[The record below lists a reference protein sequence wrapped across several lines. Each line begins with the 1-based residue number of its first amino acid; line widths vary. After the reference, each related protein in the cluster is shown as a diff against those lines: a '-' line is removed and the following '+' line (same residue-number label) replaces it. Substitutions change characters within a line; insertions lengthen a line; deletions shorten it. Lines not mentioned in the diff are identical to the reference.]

1 MSELTDF
8 NDLASE
14 CGLEAVAEAIKV
26 AVQTEPRPPERT
38 FPDLPEVDVDQDMR
52 VGAMTAA
59 DDWPEPVLPGQAKA
73 PEIPAALLP
82 GWCGDMAHAVA
93 QATQTPPA
101 MSVMFMLST
110 LATVLQRRFEVE
122 PTEGYVEPLALWT
135 NCAAP
140 SASRKSAVMGALLAP
155 LLRWEKLEGD
165 RMRREI
171 ARANA
176 RRSVAL
182 KRIEK
187 LRQDAAKAGSD
198 QERDDITKEIEREE
212 LDMPD
217 ELRAPRLFVG
227 DVTLERLQALL
238 VEHGGRMSILSDEP
252 GIFLILSGLYNG
264 GNANFDVALQ
274 GHAGSPLRVDRAG
287 RSAYVDRPAL
297 SFGLLLQPGILADV
311 AGSRRFRD
319 SGLLARFLFA
329 MPASLVGKRDV
340 RQRTPV
346 PGHVSETYARKLF
359 ELLDGY
365 RDHTVERQRLTFSDS
380 ARELWLDFA
389 QAIEDGL
396 GEGQTFEA
404 INDWCGKLPGAVA
417 RIAALMEIAECG
429 LHVDTVHEITMHRA
443 IELAWLLIEHA
454 RAAFALLGT
463 DEADNDA
470 AFVLRWIR
478 GEAVAEFRQRDAQ
491 KAMEGRF
498 RSVERLKKALDRLEA
513 GDVLR
518 GYKRKNQ
525 RGPAT
530 MVYTVNPRILS

>member
-1 MSELTDF
+1 MSERSDF
-8 NDLASE
+8 NDLAIE
-14 CGLEAVAEAIKV
+14 QGHEAVNAVVQDAIEA
-26 AVQTEPRPPERT
+26 ASYQPPEPS
-38 FPDLPEVDVDQDMR
+38 FPDLPELPDDQGD
-52 VGAMTAA
+52 AA
-59 DDWPEPVLPGQAKA
+59 AGDDWPEPVLPGQAKT
-73 PEIPAALLP
+73 PDIPAALLP
-82 GWCGDMAHAVA
+82 GWCGDMAFAVS

-101 MSVMFMLST
+101 MSVMFMLSV
-110 LATVLQRRFEVE
+110 LASLVQRRFEVE
-122 PTEGYVEPLALWT
+122 PTEGYIEPLALWT

-171 ARANA
+171 ARVNA

-198 QERDDITKEIEREE
+198 QEREDITKEIEREE

-217 ELRAPRLFVG
+217 ELRAPRIFCG
-227 DVTLERLQALL
+227 DTTMERLQSLL

-319 SGLLARFLFA
+319 SGLLARFMFA
-329 MPASLVGKRDV
+329 LPESLVGKRDV

-346 PGHVSETYARKLF
+346 PETVKAEYERRLF

-365 RDHTVERQRLTFSDS
+365 QDQTKEPQRLTFSDS
-380 ARELWLDFA
+380 AREAWYSFA

-396 GEGQTFEA
+396 GEGRAFEA

-417 RIAALMEIAECG
+417 RIAAVMELAGTG
-429 LHVDTVHEITMHRA
+429 LHADVIHEDTMHRA
-443 IELAWLLIEHA
+443 LELAWLLIEHA

-478 GEAVAEFRQRDAQ
+478 GESVEEFRQRDAQ

-518 GYKRKNQ
+518 SFKRKNQ

>member
-1 MSELTDF
+1 MSGATDF
-8 NDLASE
+8 NDLAVE
-14 CGLEAVAEAIKV
+14 QGLNAVAAVVQPAIEA
-26 AVQTEPRPPERT
+26 ASYQPPEPT
-38 FPDLPEVDVDQDMR
+38 FPDLPEAPDDQGD
-52 VGAMTAA
+52 AA
-59 DDWPEPVLPGQAKA
+59 AGDDWPEPVLPGQAKT
-73 PEIPAALLP
+73 PDIPAALLP
-82 GWCGDMAHAVA
+82 GWCGDMAFAVS

-122 PTEGYVEPLALWT
+122 PTEGYIEPLALWT

-198 QERDDITKEIEREE
+198 QERADITAEIEREE

-252 GIFLILSGLYNG
+252 GIFLILAGLYNG

-329 MPASLVGKRDV
+329 MPESLVGKRDV

-346 PGHVSETYARKLF
+346 PEAVKAEYERRLF

-365 RDHTVERQRLTFSDS
+365 QDQTKEPQRLTFSDS
-380 ARELWLDFA
+380 ARELWLDFS

-396 GEGQTFEA
+396 GEGRAFES

-417 RIAALMEIAECG
+417 RIAAVMELAGTG
-429 LHVDTVHEITMHRA
+429 LHADVIHEDTMHRA
-443 IELAWLLIEHA
+443 LELAWLLIEHA

-470 AFVLRWIR
+470 AFVLRWMR
-478 GEAVAEFRQRDAQ
+478 GEAREEFTQREAL

-498 RSVERLKKALDRLEA
+498 KSVERLKKALDRLEA
-513 GDVLR
+513 GDVVR
-518 GYKRKNQ
+518 AFKRKPQ
-525 RGPAT
+525 RGRPST
-530 MVYTVNPRILS
+530 VYSVNPRILSL

>member
-1 MSELTDF
+1 
-8 NDLASE
+8 
-14 CGLEAVAEAIKV
+14 
-26 AVQTEPRPPERT
+26 
-38 FPDLPEVDVDQDMR
+38 
-52 VGAMTAA
+52 
-59 DDWPEPVLPGQAKA
+59 
-73 PEIPAALLP
+73 
-82 GWCGDMAHAVA
+82 
-93 QATQTPPA
+93 
-101 MSVMFMLST
+101 
-110 LATVLQRRFEVE
+110 
-122 PTEGYVEPLALWT
+122 
-135 NCAAP
+135 
-140 SASRKSAVMGALLAP
+140 
-155 LLRWEKLEGD
+155 
-165 RMRREI
+165 
-171 ARANA
+171 
-176 RRSVAL
+176 
-182 KRIEK
+182 
-187 LRQDAAKAGSD
+187 
-198 QERDDITKEIEREE
+198 
-212 LDMPD
+212 MPD

-252 GIFLILSGLYNG
+252 GIFLILAGLYNG
-264 GNANFDVALQ
+264 GSANFDVALQ

-311 AGSRRFRD
+311 ASSRRFRD

-329 MPASLVGKRDV
+329 MPESLVGKRDV

-346 PGHVSETYARKLF
+346 PEAVKAEYERRLF

-365 RDHTVERQRLTFSDS
+365 QDHSVEPQRLTFSDS

-396 GEGQTFEA
+396 GEGRAFEA

-429 LHVDTVHEITMHRA
+429 LHSDVVHECTMRRA
-443 IELAWLLIEHA
+443 IELAWLLVEHA

-478 GEAVAEFRQRDAQ
+478 GEAVEEFRQRDAQ

>member
-1 MSELTDF
+1 MSEATDF
-8 NDLASE
+8 NDMAAGQ
-14 CGLEAVAEAIKV
+14 GLEAVAAVVHDAIAAASYKPTAPV
-26 AVQTEPRPPERT
+26 
-38 FPDLPEVDVDQDMR
+38 FPDLPELPDDQDD
-52 VGAMTAA
+52 AA
-59 DDWPEPVLPGQAKA
+59 GGDDWPEPVLPGQAKA

-82 GWCGDMAHAVA
+82 SWCGDMANAVA

-101 MSVMFMLST
+101 MSVMFMLSV

-140 SASRKSAVMGALLAP
+140 SASRKSAVMTALLAP

-171 ARANA
+171 ARVNA

-198 QERDDITKEIEREE
+198 QEREEITKEIEREE

-252 GIFLILSGLYNG
+252 GIFLILAGLYNG
-264 GNANFDVALQ
+264 GSANFDVALQ

-311 AGSRRFRD
+311 ASSRRFRD

-329 MPASLVGKRDV
+329 MPESLVGKRDV

-346 PGHVSETYARKLF
+346 PGHVSETYARRLF

-365 RDHTVERQRLTFSDS
+365 QDQTKETQRLTFSDS

-396 GEGQTFEA
+396 GEGRAFEA

-417 RIAALMEIAECG
+417 RIAAVMELAECG
-429 LHVDTVHEITMHRA
+429 LHVDTVHEVTMHRA

-454 RAAFALLGT
+454 RAAFSLLGT

-478 GEAVAEFRQRDAQ
+478 GEAVEEFRQRDAQ

>member
-14 CGLEAVAEAIKV
+14 RGLEAVADVIKA
-26 AVQTEPRPPERT
+26 AVQTDPRPPEPV
-38 FPDLPEVDVDQDMR
+38 FPDLPDNQDDTA
-52 VGAMTAA
+52 VG
-59 DDWPEPVLPGQAKA
+59 DEWPEPVLPGQAKA
-73 PEIPAALLP
+73 PDIRAALLP

-101 MSVMFMLST
+101 MSVMFMLSV

-140 SASRKSAVMGALLAP
+140 SASRKSAVMSALLAP

-198 QERDDITKEIEREE
+198 QEREDITKEIEREE

-252 GIFLILSGLYNG
+252 GIFLILAGLYNG
-264 GNANFDVALQ
+264 GSANFDVALQ

-311 AGSRRFRD
+311 ASSRRFRD
-319 SGLLARFLFA
+319 SGLLARFMFA
-329 MPASLVGKRDV
+329 LPESLVGKRDV

-346 PGHVSETYARKLF
+346 PEAVKAEYERRLF

-365 RDHTVERQRLTFSDS
+365 QDHSVEPQRLTFSDS

-396 GEGQTFEA
+396 GEGRAFEA
-404 INDWCGKLPGAVA
+404 INDWCGKLPGAVT

-429 LHVDTVHEITMHRA
+429 LHSDVVHECTMRRA
-443 IELAWLLIEHA
+443 IELAWLLVEHA

-478 GEAVAEFRQRDAQ
+478 GEAVEEFRQRDAQ

>member
-14 CGLEAVAEAIKV
+14 RGLEAVAEVIKA
-26 AVQTEPRPPERT
+26 AVQADPRPPEPT
-38 FPDLPEVDVDQDMR
+38 FPDLPELGDDQDD
-52 VGAMTAA
+52 AA
-59 DDWPEPVLPGQAKA
+59 GGDDWPDPVLPGQAKT

-82 GWCGDMAHAVA
+82 SWCGDMAHAVA

-122 PTEGYVEPLALWT
+122 PTEGYTEPLALWT

-140 SASRKSAVMGALLAP
+140 SASRKSAVMGALQAP

-198 QERDDITKEIEREE
+198 QEREDITKEIEREE

-238 VEHGGRMSILSDEP
+238 VEHGGRMAILSDEP
-252 GIFLILSGLYNG
+252 GIFLILSGLFNG
-264 GNANFDVALQ
+264 GSANFDVALQ

-311 AGSRRFRD
+311 ASSRRFRD

-346 PGHVSETYARKLF
+346 PEAVKSEYERRLF

-365 RDHTVERQRLTFSDS
+365 QDQTKELQRLTFSDS

-396 GEGQTFEA
+396 GEGRAFEA

-417 RIAALMEIAECG
+417 RIAAVMELAECG
-429 LHVDTVHEITMHRA
+429 LHADTVHECTMHRA
-443 IELAWLLIEHA
+443 IQLAWLLVEHA

-478 GEAVAEFRQRDAQ
+478 GEAVEEFRQRDAQ

-518 GYKRKNQ
+518 GFKRKNQ

-530 MVYTVNPRILS
+530 MIYTVNPRILS

>member
-1 MSELTDF
+1 MSEPTDF
-8 NDLASE
+8 NDMAAE
-14 CGLEAVAEAIKV
+14 QGLDAVAATVHDAI
-26 AVQTEPRPPERT
+26 AAASCSPPEPA
-38 FPDLPEVDVDQDMR
+38 FPDLPEPPDDHGD
-52 VGAMTAA
+52 AA
-59 DDWPEPVLPGQAKA
+59 AGDDWPEPVLPGQAKA

-82 GWCGDMAHAVA
+82 GWCGDMAFAVS

-122 PTEGYVEPLALWT
+122 PTEGYIEPLALWT

-140 SASRKSAVMGALLAP
+140 SASRKSAVMSALLAP

-171 ARANA
+171 ARVNA
-176 RRSVAL
+176 KRAVAL

-187 LRQDAAKAGSD
+187 LRMDAAKAGSD
-198 QERDDITKEIEREE
+198 QERADITAEIEREE

-227 DVTLERLQALL
+227 DVTLERLQSLL

-252 GIFLILSGLYNG
+252 GIFLILAGLYNG

-329 MPASLVGKRDV
+329 MPESLVGKRDV

-346 PGHVSETYARKLF
+346 PGHVSETYARRLF

-365 RDHTVERQRLTFSDS
+365 QDQTKEPQRLTFSDS

-396 GEGQTFEA
+396 GEGRAFEA

-417 RIAALMEIAECG
+417 RIAAVMELAECG
-429 LHVDTVHEITMHRA
+429 LHVDTVHECTMHRA
-443 IELAWLLIEHA
+443 IELAWLLVKHA

-478 GEAVAEFRQRDAQ
+478 GEAVEEFRQRDAQ

-518 GYKRKNQ
+518 SFKRKNTHG
-525 RGPAT
+525 RPTLA
-530 MVYTVNPRILS
+530 YTVNPRILS